1 MFRRPRPDSN
11 SPATAPSSPV
21 ETLTPVLVTSPADMA
36 LDTLGAVLRTMGEH
50 ALDQENIDSAT
61 FATLAERWAQHVLLA
76 LPAPTAT
83 AGSDGRR
90 NWNGVREFVGEYC
103 RGASS
108 HTRTVMGD
116 LRQVVWVFIQ
126 NLNHSFAHDD
136 LTDARLREQLAR
148 LEQLAEKSTTGELKR
163 EVLATVMTVSQT
175 VEDRRKRQR
184 EQMDLLGAQVRTLG
198 TELESARREGETDPL
213 TRLFNRKALDDYL
226 ARSIELYRAFGHDTC
241 VMLIDVDRFK
251 GINDSFGHITGDE
264 VLKKVADSVMRTFL
278 RKNDFVARYGG
289 DELAVVLR
297 ETAVADTLTLAERL
311 MKSVRAIDV
320 ERAGSKLSISTSIGV
335 ARLVPGQDISAWLEA
350 ADKALYKAKQDGR
363 DRAVAL

>member
-1 MFRRPRPDSN
+1 MAPPSN
-11 SPATAPSSPV
+11 PS

-36 LDTLGAVLRTMGEH
+36 LDTLGAVLRTMGEN
-50 ALDQENIDSAT
+50 ALDQEKMEAAT
-61 FATLAERWAQHVLLA
+61 FSNLAERWAQHVLLA
-76 LPAPTAT
+76 MPAPEANGV
-83 AGSDGRR
+83 ASDARR
-90 NWNGVREFVGEYC
+90 NWNGVREFVDEYC
-103 RGASS
+103 RGAST

-126 NLNHSFAHDD
+126 NLSHAFAQDEVS
-136 LTDARLREQLAR
+136 DARLREQLAR
-148 LEQLAEKSTTGELKR
+148 LEKMADSSTTGELKK
-163 EVLATVMTVSQT
+163 EVLATVMAVSQT

-184 EQMDLLGAQVRTLG
+184 DQMDVLGAQVRSLG
-198 TELESARREGETDPL
+198 TELESARRESETDPL

-226 ARSIELYRAFGHDTC
+226 ARSLELYRAFGHDTC

-297 ETAVADTLTLAERL
+297 ETAVADTLHLAERL
-311 MKSVRAIDV
+311 MKAVRAIEL
-320 ERAGSKLSISTSIGV
+320 ERAGSKLSVTASIGV
-335 ARLVPGQDISAWLEA
+335 ARLVPGQDISAWLES
-350 ADKALYKAKQDGR
+350 ADKALYKAKQEGR

>member
-1 MFRRPRPDSN
+1 MPS
-11 SPATAPSSPV
+11 APSSPV
-21 ETLTPVLVTSPADMA
+21 ETLTPVLVSSPADMA
-36 LDTLGAVLRTMGEH
+36 LDTLGAALRAMGEH
-50 ALDQENIDSAT
+50 ALDQEKMDAAT
-61 FATLAERWAQHVLLA
+61 FANLAERWAQHVLLA
-76 LPAPTAT
+76 MPAPSAVN
-83 AGSDGRR
+83 GNDGRR
-90 NWNGVREFVGEYC
+90 NWNGVREFINDYC
-103 RGASS
+103 SGAGT
-108 HTRTVMGD
+108 HARTVMGD

-126 NLNHSFAHDD
+126 NLSHAFAQDEV
-136 LTDARLREQLAR
+136 TDARLREQLSR
-148 LEQLAEKSTTGELKR
+148 LEQLADKSTTGELKR

-184 EQMDLLGAQVRTLG
+184 EQMDHLGAQVRSLG
-198 TELESARREGETDPL
+198 TELESARRESETDPL
-213 TRLFNRKALDDYL
+213 TRLFNRKALDEYL

-297 ETAVADTLTLAERL
+297 ETAVADTLSLAERL
-311 MKSVRAIDV
+311 MKAVRGIEI
-320 ERAGSKLSISTSIGV
+320 ERAGSKLSITASIGV

-363 DRAVAL
+363 DRAIAL